1 MKCLV
6 KRLALAA
13 AVLFALSAFAPTPAV
28 AAPLTGVVI
37 CSNAD
42 IQFGAAG
49 QPTLVGAIGTCLA
62 SGHMIGIRIDKP
74 IPSR

>member
-1 MKCLV
+1 MKRLV
-6 KRLALAA
+6 KRVALAA
-13 AVLFALSAFAPTPAV
+13 AVLLALSAFAPTSAV

-37 CSNAD
+37 CSDAD

-62 SGHMIGIRIDKP
+62 SGHLIGIRIDKP
-74 IPSR
+74 FRSR